1 MLSATRGR
9 VTTLAAAPRQAT
21 VIVPGNRVYRDGTPS
36 PELEQRL
43 LTALALYRQ
52 GCARNIVVS
61 GLTNG
66 AYDEPRGMADWLVA
80 RGVPASDVVLDPGG
94 HRTASTVADAVARGV
109 RSATF
114 VTQHYHLPRAL
125 YLAEA
130 AGMEAVGV
138 ASRRGSSSIISLL
151 ITYTR
156 EVLARAEST
165 LEVAWRGVRA

>member
-1 MLSATRGR
+1 M
-9 VTTLAAAPRQAT
+9 
-21 VIVPGNRVYRDGTPS
+21 IVPGNRVYRDGTPS

-43 LTALALYRQ
+43 LTALALYRR

-61 GLTNG
+61 GLTDG
-66 AYDEPRGMADWLVA
+66 AYDEPKAMAAWLVA
-80 RGVPASDVVLDPGG
+80 RGVPASDVVLDAGG
-94 HRTASTVADAVARGV
+94 HRTASTIADAVAGGV
-109 RSATF
+109 RSATIA
-114 VTQHYHLPRAL
+114 TQYYHLPRSL
-125 YLAEA
+125 FLAEA

-165 LEVAWRGVRA
+165 LEVAWRGVRP